1 MNREGEVS
9 GNGSMMRSPSLR
21 VERGEPEAGVS
32 RERRAGLPRAQSRGG
47 GDE

>member
-1 MNREGEVS
+1 MNREGEIS
-9 GNGSMMRSPSLR
+9 EHGFMMRSPSLR

-32 RERRAGLPRAQSRGG
+32 REGRSGLSRAKSRGG